1 MSESV
6 KKEEEIEQS
15 FHYPSV
21 NKLQTAKIDA
31 NHALVTRSSNF
42 ARRVWFIRSF
52 VSFKDT
58 TISLI
63 FAKIGVSL

>member
-1 MSESV
+1 MRKSFSEIFSISKSV
-6 KKEEEIEQS
+6 KKKRGGNGIYEQS

-42 ARRVWFIRSF
+42 
-52 VSFKDT
+52 T
-58 TISLI
+58 
-63 FAKIGVSL
+63 